1 MNRFAL
7 FIITFALGVLLA
19 PVAIGAE
26 PGPRMRVAILNSLH
40 ASVVARNGVAAFVE
54 ELRRLG
60 YVEGVNL
67 TIDSRNADDEAARLP
82 ELARELIALTPDV
95 ILTAGT
101 VEATAAAMKATST
114 IPIVFVHA
122 VDPVRTGLVASLAR
136 PGGNVTGVTS
146 LNADLGAKRLEL
158 ITEIVPEAR
167 RIAVLVSPVDPETS
181 VMLQAVGSAARARRI
196 QLDVLEIK
204 DPARLASAIS
214 EATKAGARALLVL
227 GPPPLYGLS
236 QPLAQLALKQRLPT
250 VSAWQE
256 FPEKG
261 GLASYGTDIQEVFQ
275 RAAGMVDRIAKGA
288 TPADLPVEQPTKF
301 DLVVNLKTAKALGL
315 KIPEPILLRANEVIR

>member
-1 MNRFAL
+1 LTRFAL
-7 FIITFALGVLLA
+7 VVIALAIGLI
-19 PVAIGAE
+19 PTGSIGAE
-26 PGPRMRVAILNSLH
+26 APHIRVAVLNSLH
-40 ASVVARNGVAAFVE
+40 ASVVARNGFAAFVE
-54 ELRRLG
+54 ELRRFG
-60 YVEGVNL
+60 YVDGVNL
-67 TIDSRNADDEAARLP
+67 TIDSRNADDDSARLP
-82 ELARELIALTPDV
+82 DLARELIAIKPAV

-122 VDPVRTGLVASLAR
+122 IDPVRTGLVASLAR

-158 ITEIVPEAR
+158 IAEIAPGIR
-167 RIAVLVSPVDPETS
+167 RIAVLASPVDPETS
-181 VMLQAVGSAARARRI
+181 VMLQAVASAARTRRI
-196 QLDVLEIK
+196 QLDVREIK
-204 DPARLASAIS
+204 DPARLGNVIGD
-214 EATKAGARALLVL
+214 ATKAGAGAVLVL
-227 GPPPLYGLS
+227 GSPPLYGLS
-236 QPLAQLALKQRLPT
+236 QPLAELALKHRLPS

-261 GLASYGTDIQEVFQ
+261 GLASYGTDIQELFQ

-288 TPADLPVEQPTKF
+288 KPADLPVEQPTKF

-315 KIPEPILLRANEVIR
+315 KIPEPVLLRANEVIR

>member
-1 MNRFAL
+1 LTRFAQVVTTL
-7 FIITFALGVLLA
+7 AIGILLA

-26 PGPRMRVAILNSLH
+26 LGPRTRVAILNSLH
-40 ASVVARNGVAAFVE
+40 ASVVARGGVAAFVE

-60 YVEGVNL
+60 YMEGVNL
-67 TIDSRNADDEAARLP
+67 TIDSRNADDDAARLP
-82 ELARELIALTPDV
+82 DLARELIALKPDV

-101 VEATAAAMKATST
+101 VEATSAAMKATST

-122 VDPVRTGLVASLAR
+122 IDPVRTGLVASLAR
-136 PGGNVTGVTS
+136 PTGNVTGVTS

-158 ITEIVPEAR
+158 ITEIAPDVR
-167 RIAVLVSPVDPETS
+167 RIAVIVTPVDPETQP
-181 VMLQAVGSAARARRI
+181 MLQAVGSAARARRV

-204 DPARLASAIS
+204 DPARLTSVIS
-214 EATKAGARALLVL
+214 DATKAGARALLVL
-227 GPPPLYGLS
+227 GSPPLYGLS
-236 QPLAQLALKQRLPT
+236 QPLAQLALKQRLPA

-256 FPEKG
+256 FAEKG

-288 TPADLPVEQPTKF
+288 KPADLPVEQPTKF

-315 KIPEPILLRANEVIR
+315 KIPEPILLRANHVVR